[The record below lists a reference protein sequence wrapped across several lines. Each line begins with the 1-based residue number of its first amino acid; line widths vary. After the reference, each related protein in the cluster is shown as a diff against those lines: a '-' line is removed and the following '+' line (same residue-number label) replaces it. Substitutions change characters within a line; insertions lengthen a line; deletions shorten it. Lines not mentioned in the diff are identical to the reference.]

1 MGHTAGSEFKAQMD
15 LGTMVPYICPPLIHA
30 QLLGRIKKPKRH
42 SHLRRLTGG
51 DLGGYGNP
59 LMRSQI
65 ARCSGP
71 LGSTVI
77 IT

>member
-1 MGHTAGSEFKAQMD
+1 MGHTAGPESKAQMD
-15 LGTMVPYICPPLIHA
+15 LGTTVPYINPLLIHA
-30 QLLGRIKKPKRH
+30 RLLGRIKEPKRH
-42 SHLRRLTGG
+42 SRLRRLTGG

-59 LMRSQI
+59 LMRSQK
-65 ARCSGP
+65 ARCSGA